1 MPAALRPLSVTK
13 AEQLITQRKFELKN
27 ELTKELATKEDIATL
42 KGEIKTLRQEMKAM
56 YIALDRKYLIMY
68 LIMLFTI
75 IFLNQNALVFIA
87 KLLGIMK

>member
-1 MPAALRPLSVTK
+1 
-13 AEQLITQRKFELKN
+13 
-27 ELTKELATKEDIATL
+27 
-42 KGEIKTLRQEMKAM
+42 M